1 MGTKARGRITEFT
14 FYAALL
20 LALGGLVSCSGA
32 KNGRSILASGTIE
45 AREVNVASRVSGQI
59 LALKADEGSRV
70 KKGDVLALIEHDT
83 ADIQLRQAE
92 AGVALAGAQLDLVRK
107 GARGEDIKQGEEALK
122 QVDANL
128 KVAGDDAKRM
138 RELAAK
144 GSVTLKQKDDA
155 EARLIVAQAQQAQ
168 AREALRKLRQM
179 SRPEEIRAAEARLA
193 QAQASV
199 DLLRKTISD
208 CTITSPVNGVVTRR
222 PVEAGELISPGAT
235 VLTVSELDN
244 VHIMIYVTEKELG
257 RVGLGREAEVTID
270 SAPGRMFKGRVT
282 YISPEAEFTPKN
294 VQTREDRVKL
304 VFGVKVEVPNPDGLL
319 KPGMPADALLAAAR
333 TDRQ

>member
-1 MGTKARGRITEFT
+1 MGTKAHVRLTAFIFSAG
-14 FYAALL
+14 LL
-20 LALGGLVSCSGA
+20 LTLGGLVSCSRTKSG
-32 KNGRSILASGTIE
+32 GGIRASGTIE
-45 AREVNVASRVSGQI
+45 AREVNVASRVSGQVRE
-59 LALKADEGSRV
+59 LKADEGSRV

-92 AGVALAGAQLDLVRK
+92 AGAALAGAQLDLVRK

-128 KVAGDDAKRM
+128 KVASDDARRM

-168 AREALRKLRQM
+168 AGEGLRKLRQM

-222 PVEAGELISPGAT
+222 PIEAGELISPGAT
-235 VLTVSELDN
+235 VLTVSELDS
-244 VHIMIYVTEKELG
+244 VHVMIYVTEKELG

-270 SAPGRMFKGRVT
+270 SAPGRTFKGRVT

-319 KPGMPADALLAAAR
+319 KPGMPADTVLATAE
-333 TDRQ
+333 TDSP

>member
-92 AGVALAGAQLDLVRK
+92 AGAALAGAQLDLVRK

-222 PVEAGELISPGAT
+222 PVEAGELVIPGAT
-235 VLTVSELDN
+235 VLTVSELDS
-244 VHIMIYVTEKELG
+244 VHVMIYVTEKELG
-257 RVGLGREAEVTID
+257 RVGLGREAVVTID
-270 SAPGRMFKGRVT
+270 SAPGRTFKGRVT

-319 KPGMPADALLAAAR
+319 KPGMPADAVLAVAA
-333 TDRQ
+333 TDS

>member
-92 AGVALAGAQLDLVRK
+92 AGAALAWAQLDLVRK

>member
-1 MGTKARGRITEFT
+1 MGTKARGRYTASIFS
-14 FYAALL
+14 AVLL

-45 AREVNVASRVSGQI
+45 AREVNVASRVSGQV

-83 ADIQLRQAE
+83 TDIQLRQAE
-92 AGVALAGAQLDLVRK
+92 AGAALAGAQLDLVRK

-222 PVEAGELISPGAT
+222 PIEAGELISPGVT
-235 VLTVSELDN
+235 VLTISELDS
-244 VHIMIYVTEKELG
+244 VHVMIYVTEKELG
-257 RVGLGREAEVTID
+257 RVGLGREAEVTVD
-270 SAPGRMFKGRVT
+270 SAPGRTFKGHVT

-319 KPGMPADALLAAAR
+319 KPGMPADALLAAAE

>member
-1 MGTKARGRITEFT
+1 MGIKARGRITEFT
-14 FYAALL
+14 FFAALL

-45 AREVNVASRVSGQI
+45 AREVNVASRVSGQV

-92 AGVALAGAQLDLVRK
+92 AGAALAGAQLDLVRK

-168 AREALRKLRQM
+168 AREALLKLRRM

-235 VLTVSELDN
+235 VLTVSELDS

-257 RVGLGREAEVTID
+257 RVGLGLEAEVTID
-270 SAPGRMFKGRVT
+270 SAPGRTFQGRVT

-319 KPGMPADALLAAAR
+319 KPGMPADALLAATR